1 MLCTHWLRAWRG
13 SVEDVLSTGTPT
25 CDDEKVLE
33 SAATAWI
40 TSGSSSSVKKDSMPI
55 AAKALSQQL
64 SKEE

>member
-1 MLCTHWLRAWRG
+1 
-13 SVEDVLSTGTPT
+13 VLSTGTTT
-25 CDDEKVLE
+25 CDDEEMLE